1 MQDDGKIFHSNGRDA
16 HYFTQLFQWY
26 NKWRSQKKIFKEWQA
41 KCIINFLIVL
51 TLYINAY
58 DFIFGKQQK
67 YIVKKICLYIF
78 INLYFT

>member
-1 MQDDGKIFHSNGRDA
+1 MMGKIFQSNGRDA

-26 NKWRSQKKIFKEWQA
+26 NKWRSQKIFKECLA

-67 YIVKKICLYIF
+67 YIAKKICIYIF
-78 INLYFT
+78 INLYFKCF